1 VDAVEKDL
9 NAAVR
14 EKYDRKA
21 AGYDWMLLP
30 MEKMAMG
37 KWRKKLCSQ
46 AKGLVLEA
54 GIGTGANLPYYPAG
68 IKVVGVDFSPKMLA
82 RAQNKLSKT
91 KAQVELKLAD
101 IQDLPF
107 PDHTFD
113 TVISACVF
121 CSVPDPIKGLKELR
135 RVTKPNGQLFFLE
148 HVRSNRKILGT
159 VMDWLNPYT
168 QRLTGININRKT
180 ENNIVLASL
189 TIVSVENLFGDIVKL
204 ITAETLVSDSR

>member
-1 VDAVEKDL
+1 MRKDI

-21 AGYDWMLLP
+21 ATYDWMLAP
-30 MEKMAMG
+30 MEKMTVG

-54 GIGTGANLPYYPAG
+54 GVGTGANLPYYPAD
-68 IKVVGVDFSPKMLA
+68 ITVIGVDFSPKMLA
-82 RAQNKLSKT
+82 KAQKKLPYT

-113 TVISACVF
+113 TVITACVF
-121 CSVPDPIKGLKELR
+121 CSVPDPIQGLKELR
-135 RVTKPNGQLFFLE
+135 RVTKPTGQLFFLE
-148 HVRSNRKILGT
+148 HLRSNKKILGAA
-159 VMDWLNPYT
+159 MDWLNPYT
-168 QRLTGININRKT
+168 QRLTGTNINRRT
-180 ENNIVLASL
+180 ENNIVLAGL
-189 TIVSVENLFGDIVKL
+189 TIIAVENLFGDIVKL
-204 ITAETLVSDSR
+204 IAAVP